1 MSKIIIA
8 LQLIFVLSVFSFV
21 IFFAPS
27 LEYPNNGEILNR
39 QDVEF
44 KFRNANVILVDETPD
59 FSSPKK
65 INLDELNISKVF
77 FEPGKYYWKAV
88 GLIESEVREF
98 VVSSNVGLE
107 LDEENKT
114 IKNVG
119 DSKINVTKET
129 SKGIEGLVILDVE
142 VEYPIEAE
150 NGTKYRGE
158 QNG

>member
-65 INLDELNISKVF
+65 INLDELNK
-77 FEPGKYYWKAV
+77 
-88 GLIESEVREF
+88 
-98 VVSSNVGLE
+98 
-107 LDEENKT
+107 
-114 IKNVG
+114 
-119 DSKINVTKET
+119 
-129 SKGIEGLVILDVE
+129 
-142 VEYPIEAE
+142 
-150 NGTKYRGE
+150 
-158 QNG
+158 